1 MFRKLTILVCL
12 ISFCPAAVGAQDLA
26 VLKQSSPAIE
36 RTAEQNPAREIDLSL
51 PVARQQAATILAQN
65 DTQGAQ
71 AVATERPRKSH
82 TGLTFEE
89 FCEVHFGEYRWIYW
103 VGAAAA
109 IIAIHVVAA
118 RD

>member
-12 ISFCPAAVGAQDLA
+12 IAFFPAAVGAQDLA
-26 VLKQSSPAIE
+26 GLKQSPLARELTVDQPSV
-36 RTAEQNPAREIDLSL
+36 REIDLSL
-51 PVARQQAATILAQN
+51 PAARQAAIVLAEN
-65 DTQGAQ
+65 DSQGTQ

-89 FCEVHFGEYRWIYW
+89 FCEVHFGGNRWIYW
-103 VGAAAA
+103 VGAAAV
-109 IIAIHVVAA
+109 IVAIHVVAA